1 MKSGVISMFMNEPE
15 MREEF
20 STILHVDMDAFFASV
35 EEHDDPSLKGK
46 PVVVGMGVRGVVSAA
61 NYEARKFGIHSAMPV
76 GQAKRLAPHAVFLPV
91 NHERYS
97 EVSGH
102 VMEIFRSV
110 SPFVEPISL
119 DEAFID
125 VTGAKRLLGSGRD
138 IGQSIRE
145 QVFKSQGITCSV
157 GIASNKFIAKLAS
170 SRCKP
175 NGMLEIAPDR
185 ILEFLHPLPVNA
197 MWGVGPKTNEE
208 LQKLGLRTVADIA
221 NTPRSTLIRALGE
234 ASGASLYELAWG
246 RDYRD
251 VEPEEIDKS
260 ISAAETFSRDI
271 EDQEIILREFLRLT
285 EKATARMRAKE
296 MSARTISIKVRF
308 ADFKTINRSKTFTLP
323 ISGTKEVFE
332 VAKSLFLAL
341 KLDRARIRLVG
352 VGLENLMDGVDGPE
366 QLELGERDKGW
377 REATAAID
385 KASARFGAGS
395 VRPARLIE
403 PDDQGDSES

>member
-1 MKSGVISMFMNEPE
+1 MNEPE
-15 MREEF
+15 MHEEF

-35 EEHDDPSLKGK
+35 EERDNPTLKGK

-61 NYEARKFGIHSAMPV
+61 NYEARKFGIHSAMPI
-76 GQAKRLAPHAVFLPV
+76 GQARRLAPHAIFLPV

-97 EVSGH
+97 EVSQH

-110 SPFVEPISL
+110 SPYVEPLSL

-125 VTGAKRLLGSGRD
+125 VTGARRLLGTGRE
-138 IGQSIRE
+138 IGQLIRKR
-145 QVFKSQGITCSV
+145 VLDSQGITCSV

-170 SRCKP
+170 ARCKP

-185 ILEFLHPLPVNA
+185 ILEFLHPLPVKA
-197 MWGVGPKTNEE
+197 IWGVGPKTNEE

-221 NTPRSTLIRALGE
+221 NTPRNTLIRALGE
-234 ASGASLYELAWG
+234 VSGASLYELAWG

-260 ISAAETFSRDI
+260 ISAAETFETDI

-285 EKATARMRAKE
+285 EKATARMRSKD

-308 ADFKTINRSKTFTLP
+308 ADFKTISRSKTFALP
-323 ISGTKEVFE
+323 MSGTKEVFE
-332 VAKSLFLAL
+332 VAKSLFISL

-352 VGLENLMDGVDGPE
+352 VGLEGLMDGVDGPE

-385 KASARFGAGS
+385 KASARFGQGS
-395 VRPARLIE
+395 VRPARLIDGSTPE
-403 PDDQGDSES
+403 NES